1 MSNAMMQPAV
11 ILAAVLAGLIASM
24 SLAAP
29 AKPEKPAPP
38 EKVKAEVSAKKIK
51 GPKKNGKDGREFT
64 VMFDIASRAQKRK
77 GKKEGKH

>member
-1 MSNAMMQPAV
+1 MGNAMMHPAV
-11 ILAAVLAGLIASM
+11 ILAAVLASLIAAV

-38 EKVKAEVSAKKIK
+38 EKVKAEVSGKKIK

-77 GKKEGKH
+77 GKKEGKK

>member
-1 MSNAMMQPAV
+1 MQPAV
-11 ILAAVLAGLIASM
+11 ILAAVLASLIASVSM
-24 SLAAP
+24 AAP

-51 GPKKNGKDGREFT
+51 GPKRNGQTGREFP

-77 GKKEGKH
+77 GKKEGKK

>member
-1 MSNAMMQPAV
+1 MAPATAV

-51 GPKKNGKDGREFT
+51 GPKRNGKGGREFP
-64 VMFDIASRAQKRK
+64 VMFDIAGKAKAAKSKRTHAPK
-77 GKKEGKH
+77 R

>member
-1 MSNAMMQPAV
+1 MIQPAV
-11 ILAAVLAGLIASM
+11 ILAAVLASLIASM

-51 GPKKNGKDGREFT
+51 GPKRNGQTGREFP
-64 VMFDIASRAQKRK
+64 VMFDIAGKAKAAKSKHTHAPKR
-77 GKKEGKH
+77 

>member
-1 MSNAMMQPAV
+1 MSNAMMQSTV
-11 ILAAVLAGLIASM
+11 ILAAVLASLIAAM

-38 EKVKAEVSAKKIK
+38 EKVKAEASGKKIK
-51 GPKKNGKDGREFT
+51 VPKKNGKGGREFP

-77 GKKEGKH
+77 GKKEGKK